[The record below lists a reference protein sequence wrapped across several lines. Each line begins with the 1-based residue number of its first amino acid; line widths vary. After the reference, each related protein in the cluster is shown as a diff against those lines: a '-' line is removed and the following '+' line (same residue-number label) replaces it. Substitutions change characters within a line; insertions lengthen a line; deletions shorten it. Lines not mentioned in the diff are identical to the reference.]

1 MARRAIIVASAL
13 VLVLIGWVAGRSQTA
28 APDFEF
34 TVDAPSG
41 ETTVECVRGC
51 ELLWVERGPAP
62 TAGHSKKFVY
72 SCGAIRCGSGKVGG
86 WIVR

>member
-1 MARRAIIVASAL
+1 MAHKALIAL
-13 VLVLIGWVAGRSQTA
+13 VLVLIGWLAGRSQTPMP

-41 ETTVECVRGC
+41 ETTVQCVRGC

-62 TAGHSKKFVY
+62 TAGRDKKFVY
-72 SCGAIRCGSGKVGG
+72 SCGANRCRSGRVGG
-86 WIVR
+86 WITR